1 MKSVLFSLVA
11 VLILSQAADA
21 APKLSAADKAWIG
34 TCVNTH
40 VTESKAKPKASRVYC
55 VCMHEMVDSKE
66 GMTQTD
72 LVRSWPPIH
81 RFCSKKAGW
90 SNMPPL

>member
-1 MKSVLFSLVA
+1 MKSVFFALAAFLVFP
-11 VLILSQAADA
+11 QAAHA

-55 VCMHEMVDSKE
+55 ACMHEMIDSKE
-66 GMTQTD
+66 GMTLTE
-72 LVRSWPPIH
+72 LVGSWPPIH

>member
-21 APKLSAADKAWIG
+21 APKLSAADKAWID
-34 TCVNTH
+34 TCTNRH

-55 VCMHEMVDSKE
+55 VCMHKQVENNED
-66 GMTQTD
+66 MTQTD
-72 LVRSWPPIH
+72 LQRSWPPVH

-90 SNMPPL
+90 YRGKIL

>member
-1 MKSVLFSLVA
+1 MKSGLFSLIA

-40 VTESKAKPKASRVYC
+40 VTERKMKPKASRVYC
-55 VCMHEMVDSKE
+55 VCMHKQVESNEDIDALE
-66 GMTQTD
+66 
-72 LVRSWPPIH
+72 RSWPPVH
-81 RFCSKKAGW
+81 RFCSRKAGW